1 MKAGSVGKKV
11 GRASMVNMAESSNQ
25 LTLPLLGAGLGAGQS
40 QWHVPV
46 GSLCVQQTQEGK
58 CKKTQLIC
66 ILLLFQEG
74 QNVLEQVMTDSH
86 TEGLCL
92 HIEWWKKK
100 KKKREEQRKRLLESS
115 PCWKPALCNDVL
127 QEST

>member
-1 MKAGSVGKKV
+1 MGKKV

-25 LTLPLLGAGLGAGQS
+25 LKASPAGGGARGGARGRAS
-40 QWHVPV
+40 QWHVP
-46 GSLCVQQTQEGK
+46 GRSFCVQQTQEGK

-66 ILLLFQEG
+66 ILLLFQGG

-92 HIEWWKKK
+92 HIEWKKK
-100 KKKREEQRKRLLESS
+100 GRSRGNG
-115 PCWKPALCNDVL
+115 C
-127 QEST
+127 

>member
-100 KKKREEQRKRLLESS
+100 KEKKGGAEETAVREQPLLETSIM
-115 PCWKPALCNDVL
+115 
-127 QEST
+127 